1 MIMKNAITGE
11 PSRAAQARGPAHCGH
26 ALGGGQWLRRVVG
39 VVVGAVL
46 LTVAGPWALP
56 PMSGEVSAEG
66 PPVGRTAGP
75 DRYATALEVAREVGG
90 GSLTGLDRIILV
102 TGEVFPDALVAS
114 GLAGYLDRCPN
125 GVAFCGRT
133 AIMLT
138 KTDSLPAE
146 VAAAIRASGVA
157 SSDVMVV
164 GGPSAVSDQVHAA
177 IGEATG
183 WSGSGENP
191 VPRIYGETRYE
202 TASAVVEHVRATS
215 DGALPDSYK
224 TVLVANGETFPDA
237 VSGGALAYRNGHLML
252 LSPPPAVRETTREA
266 IGDIAATCA
275 VLLGGSQ
282 ALAPTVGT
290 QVNTA
295 LTAGGCGL
303 DRVGGEDRYETAALI
318 ADRMKARN
326 GSPSTVMLASG
337 VDPTDALVAAPLAR
351 GNAPILFIGSNDL
364 PEATADWLRTN
375 RDSINQIRLIGGDEA
390 IPPAVARAA
399 ATAAERPASSAGGG
413 NGGGGGNTP
422 PEPDYD
428 LDNFILKVSSSAAPF
443 KMTLP
448 LRGSLDDPINL
459 IYGDDV
465 DVTIDWGTGAP
476 DSCPTAR
483 TEGGDVTCTYTEAGT
498 YTITIS
504 KGDATVGPWLPGF
517 GSDSYLRKD
526 NFCDNGVC
534 SKFFLAKIVE
544 VISFGD
550 LGLKSLQDAFSGMTT
565 NPSMPE
571 HFPASV
577 TSVRSMFDGASKFN
591 QNLSGWD
598 MSIVENMEQM
608 FVSASEFN
616 NGCEPSDTNCPL
628 DWDTSNVTNMGTMF
642 FGNSVFNQDI
652 SGWNTANVTSMR
664 QMFTYASVFNQP
676 IGGWTTS
683 AVTDMDNMFNG
694 ASAFNQ
700 PIGNWNTANVTNM
713 NQMFN
718 GAAAFNQPIGNWNT
732 SSVVIMRN
740 MFLNATSFNQP
751 IGTTTVTQGGTTYT
765 AWDVSNVLYILGDVF
780 GGGYGLQAMFN
791 NAFAFNQDISTW
803 CVSHYPVWEHGFHF
817 HFNRFAN
824 STWVNNASFH
834 PKWKVAVASCP
845 PPG

>member
-46 LTVAGPWALP
+46 LSVAGPWALP

-114 GLAGYLDRCPN
+114 GLAGYLDRCPS
-125 GVAFCGRT
+125 GVAICGRT
-133 AIMLT
+133 AILLT

-146 VAAAIRASGVA
+146 VADAIRSSGVA

-191 VPRIYGETRYE
+191 VPRIYGQTRYE

-252 LSPPPAVRETTREA
+252 LSPPPAVPDETTREA

-351 GNAPILFIGSNDL
+351 GNAPILVCGS
-364 PEATADWLRTN
+364 E
-375 RDSINQIRLIGGDEA
+375 
-390 IPPAVARAA
+390 
-399 ATAAERPASSAGGG
+399 
-413 NGGGGGNTP
+413 
-422 PEPDYD
+422 
-428 LDNFILKVSSSAAPF
+428 
-443 KMTLP
+443 
-448 LRGSLDDPINL
+448 
-459 IYGDDV
+459 
-465 DVTIDWGTGAP
+465 
-476 DSCPTAR
+476 
-483 TEGGDVTCTYTEAGT
+483 
-498 YTITIS
+498 
-504 KGDATVGPWLPGF
+504 
-517 GSDSYLRKD
+517 
-526 NFCDNGVC
+526 
-534 SKFFLAKIVE
+534 
-544 VISFGD
+544 
-550 LGLKSLQDAFSGMTT
+550 
-565 NPSMPE
+565 
-571 HFPASV
+571 
-577 TSVRSMFDGASKFN
+577 
-591 QNLSGWD
+591 
-598 MSIVENMEQM
+598 
-608 FVSASEFN
+608 
-616 NGCEPSDTNCPL
+616 
-628 DWDTSNVTNMGTMF
+628 
-642 FGNSVFNQDI
+642 
-652 SGWNTANVTSMR
+652 
-664 QMFTYASVFNQP
+664 
-676 IGGWTTS
+676 
-683 AVTDMDNMFNG
+683 
-694 ASAFNQ
+694 
-700 PIGNWNTANVTNM
+700 
-713 NQMFN
+713 
-718 GAAAFNQPIGNWNT
+718 
-732 SSVVIMRN
+732 
-740 MFLNATSFNQP
+740 
-751 IGTTTVTQGGTTYT
+751 
-765 AWDVSNVLYILGDVF
+765 
-780 GGGYGLQAMFN
+780 
-791 NAFAFNQDISTW
+791 
-803 CVSHYPVWEHGFHF
+803 
-817 HFNRFAN
+817 
-824 STWVNNASFH
+824 
-834 PKWKVAVASCP
+834 
-845 PPG
+845 